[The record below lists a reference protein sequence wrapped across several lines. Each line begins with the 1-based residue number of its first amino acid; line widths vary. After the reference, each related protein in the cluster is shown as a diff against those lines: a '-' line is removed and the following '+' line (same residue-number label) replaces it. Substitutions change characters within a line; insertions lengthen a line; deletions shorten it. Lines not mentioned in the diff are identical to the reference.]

1 MLTNKKQKNNP
12 VRNGQEI
19 VYRGRN
25 SNVYKKKKKK
35 KKKLNAVDDQ
45 RDANGNH
52 QAVLLPIDW
61 QKCKWLITPRDCEDE
76 EKPEK
81 LGLMEIYTGIVSLE
95 II

>member
-52 QAVLLPIDW
+52 
-61 QKCKWLITPRDCEDE
+61 
-76 EKPEK
+76 
-81 LGLMEIYTGIVSLE
+81 
-95 II
+95 